1 MWRVADLMITMTEG
15 DFGIKLPVTLN
26 GVTMS
31 ANDEIR
37 LTIKD
42 RVNSEALVTKTYS
55 DIQEE
60 TFNIELTEA
69 DTGKL
74 PAGSYVYSVDWY
86 QDGFFMCCLVEKAP
100 FKVVEKA

>member
-15 DFGIKLPVTLN
+15 DYGLKLPVTLN

-42 RVNSEALVTKTYS
+42 RINGNELVTLNYS
-55 DIQEE
+55 DIQDD

-69 DTGKL
+69 DTNKL
-74 PAGSYVYSVDWY
+74 PVGSFVYSVEWY